1 MNLKV
6 IEKQI
11 RRLVSHLPIP
21 GFTVGVAVGHGA
33 LSNFVANLNWA
44 NADPTKYLYVGAHG
58 ISRGMEEAHRIWQTI
73 PESLRATGPDAVAK
87 HLAGLDWSHVV
98 PFSAGGSNDA
108 SNGIFESAGL
118 NRGRGAR
125 AMTRNEI
132 RAAQQVLQGKAFSA
146 ALSTTASRMF
156 AGAVVAAATG
166 CVFAILEQGLE
177 WQRGRIDREEMFR
190 RIARET
196 GRSAGSGAAVSGLM
210 VAVALAFPP
219 LIPLAAHL
227 MLPLAVMGFCA
238 TGHKVVRIG
247 VAWYEVLREPCVR
260 QAPST
265 FQSVLALPPPTRD
278 HESIADQMARLK
290 GIPAG
295 YRFDATEWNR
305 KEELR
310 SPRPE
315 KML

>member
-1 MNLKV
+1 MHQPMNLKALA
-6 IEKQI
+6 KPI
-11 RRLVSHLPIP
+11 RRLVSCLPLP
-21 GFTVGVAVGHGA
+21 GSTAGSAVGHDA

-44 NADPTKYLYVGAHG
+44 NADPTKYLYAGTHG
-58 ISRGMEEAHRIWQTI
+58 ISRGMEEAHRVWQTI

-87 HLAGLDWSHVV
+87 HLAGLDWSHIV

-118 NRGRGAR
+118 NRARGAR
-125 AMTRNEI
+125 TMTPKEI
-132 RAAQQVLQGKAFSA
+132 RAAHQVLQGKAFSA
-146 ALSTTASRMF
+146 ALSATASRIF
-156 AGAVVAAATG
+156 AGAVVAAAAG
-166 CVFAILEQGLE
+166 CVLAILEHGLE
-177 WQRGRIDREEMFR
+177 WQQGRIDRDEMFR

-196 GRSAGSGAAVSGLM
+196 GKSAGSGAAVSGLM

-247 VAWYEVLREPCVR
+247 VGWYEVLREPCAR

-265 FQSVLALPPPTRD
+265 FQPVLALPPPTSD
-278 HESIADQMARLK
+278 QESIAGQLARLE
-290 GIPAG
+290 GARAG
-295 YRFDATEWNR
+295 
-305 KEELR
+305 
-310 SPRPE
+310 
-315 KML
+315 

>member
-1 MNLKV
+1 MHQPMNLKALG
-6 IEKQI
+6 KQI
-11 RRLVSHLPIP
+11 RRLVSRVPIL
-21 GFTVGVAVGHGA
+21 GSTAGVAVGHDA

-44 NADPTKYLYVGAHG
+44 NADPTKYLYAGTHG
-58 ISRGMEEAHRIWQTI
+58 VSRGMEEAHRVWQTI
-73 PESLRATGPDAVAK
+73 PETLRATGPDAVAK
-87 HLAGLDWSHVV
+87 HLAGLDWSHIV

-118 NRGRGAR
+118 NRSRGAH

-132 RAAQQVLQGKAFSA
+132 RVAQQVLQGKAFSA
-146 ALSTTASRMF
+146 ALSAAASRMF
-156 AGAVVAAATG
+156 TGAVVAAAAG
-166 CVFAILEQGLE
+166 CVRAVLEHGLE
-177 WQRGRIDREEMFR
+177 RQRGRIDRDEMFR

-196 GRSAGSGAAVSGLM
+196 GKSAGSGAAVSGLM

-247 VAWYEVLREPCVR
+247 VGWYEVLREPCAR

-265 FQSVLALPPPTRD
+265 FQPVLALPPPTWD
-278 HESIADQMARLK
+278 QESIADQLARLERAR
-290 GIPAG
+290 GA
-295 YRFDATEWNR
+295 
-305 KEELR
+305 
-310 SPRPE
+310 
-315 KML
+315 